1 MIIGHFVETSQPYF
15 GTYMSYISYFKLS
28 VPVFIIGV
36 NGILNFLFNLIILK
50 GIYITVIKKGRVKLK
65 QNILVSF
72 NPNSKQIEIIE
83 NELSE
88 KANIY
93 YLESDTN
100 RTEAIEKADII
111 FSWNPIREFDDE
123 EYKFF
128 ENVKLMQL
136 LSAGGD
142 HLPFEFFPDS
152 LIVAGNVGAYAQA
165 MAEHALAMALSLSKN
180 LFVNHQKIK
189 EGVFDQSSQGKLVHG
204 ANFAIIG
211 FGGIGKEIYKLLQ
224 PFDPKIYAIN
234 TTGKTDLDVFFAG
247 TVEDLN
253 YVLSNADFIF
263 ITIPLTKKTKGMIG
277 KTELNNMK
285 DDAILVNVARGE
297 IIDQKDLYEHL
308 LSHPE
313 FKAGIDAWWIEPFR
327 HGEFK
332 VDYPFVELP
341 NVIGSPHNSGMVPG
355 SMVKATVFAVK
366 NILEFLNGNKIK
378 GVFNRAEYR

>member
-1 MIIGHFVETSQPYF
+1 M
-15 GTYMSYISYFKLS
+15 
-28 VPVFIIGV
+28 
-36 NGILNFLFNLIILK
+36 
-50 GIYITVIKKGRVKLK
+50 K

-72 NPNSKQIEIIE
+72 TPNSKQREIIE
-83 NELSE
+83 NKLSE

-93 YLESDTN
+93 YLENEPD
-100 RTEAIEKADII
+100 RAEAIKNADIV

-123 EYKFF
+123 EYKYFK
-128 ENVKLMQL
+128 NVKLMQL

-142 HLPFEFFPDS
+142 HLPFEIFPDN
-152 LIVAGNVGAYAQA
+152 LMVAGNVGAYAQA

-180 LFVNHQKIK
+180 LFVNHKKLQ
-189 EGVFDQSSQGKLVHG
+189 EGIFDQSSKSKLLHK

-224 PFDPKIYAIN
+224 PFEPNIYAVN

-247 TVEDLN
+247 TVDDLN
-253 YVLSNADFIF
+253 YVLSQSDFIF
-263 ITIPLTKKTKGMIG
+263 ITIPLTQKTKGMIG
-277 KTELNNMK
+277 KTEFSNMK
-285 DDAILVNVARGE
+285 SDAILINVARGE
-297 IIDQKDLYEHL
+297 IINQKDLYEHL
-308 LSHPE
+308 LNHPE

-355 SMVKATVFAVK
+355 SMVKAAEFAVN

-378 GVFNRAEYR
+378 GIFNREDYV